1 MISRDHFDD
10 TSNVEEINNI
20 IKITSKYQR
29 IPIQSLIKKFLFII
43 NYSKDF
49 DFSETSYSKIKESLM
64 KHINGLDEN
73 AFKDINV
80 TICNALNYKYYLSY
94 SKYFNSI
101 DILLK
106 KEEKHY
112 QRDKLNFQ
120 QFKVFNKNPGK
131 FEKYFLEKLE
141 KKLQIVFDKKVKQI
155 SSTKIEL
162 EIDESVHNNLKLNE
176 YSFNEKQKNDIKTIL
191 SYAKINLENCKYKK
205 ESNSSIFNQDLLQK
219 LYPSKEDA
227 NTELKNI
234 VDSNLDILSEIFP
247 NNDNNNTIP
256 RETPVS
262 KEITSETEN
271 KLSEF
276 KREIEEKIENIKS
289 MSYEKKV
296 PNVLENCM
304 NEIIKCFE
312 DLKIDIEQNYRR
324 EKWDVI
330 HKRFSNKLY
339 TEISNQKKNISQI
352 IDELSTNIKDCCNE
366 VFQAMKNYKNIFG
379 NEFKFIQLKNFIS
392 NSLGEQNNFLEA
404 ISHIVNDII
413 SESKFASSWKNSESF
428 LEYIRCLFSVKA
440 SELKSIDFDIKTIR
454 ERLGNFKEILSEL
467 TLEYFDYVLNII
479 DIEKNVS
486 INNLEKETKIKNE
499 EDKKKWKE
507 LCKEFEK
514 IETTIKN
521 FINYYDLTGNV

>member
-1 MISRDHFDD
+1 MS
-10 TSNVEEINNI
+10 
-20 IKITSKYQR
+20 
-29 IPIQSLIKKFLFII
+29 
-43 NYSKDF
+43 
-49 DFSETSYSKIKESLM
+49 
-64 KHINGLDEN
+64 G
-73 AFKDINV
+73 
-80 TICNALNYKYYLSY
+80 
-94 SKYFNSI
+94 
-101 DILLK
+101 
-106 KEEKHY
+106 
-112 QRDKLNFQ
+112 
-120 QFKVFNKNPGK
+120 
-131 FEKYFLEKLE
+131 
-141 KKLQIVFDKKVKQI
+141 
-155 SSTKIEL
+155 
-162 EIDESVHNNLKLNE
+162 
-176 YSFNEKQKNDIKTIL
+176 YSFNDKQKNNIKTIL
-191 SYAKINLENCKYKK
+191 SYAKINIENYKYKK
-205 ESNSSIFNQDLLQK
+205 ESNSSIFSQDLFEK
-219 LYPSKEDA
+219 LYTSKEDA

-247 NNDNNNTIP
+247 NNDNNNTTP

-262 KEITSETEN
+262 KEITSEPEN

-324 EKWDVI
+324 EKWDII

-339 TEISNQKKNISQI
+339 TEISDQKKNISQI
-352 IDELSTNIKDCCNE
+352 IVELSTYIKDCCNE
-366 VFQAMKNYKNIFG
+366 AFQAMKNYKNIFG
-379 NEFKFIQLKNFIS
+379 KEFKFIQLKNFIS
-392 NSLGEQNNFLEA
+392 NSLGDQNNFLEA

-440 SELKSIDFDIKTIR
+440 SVLKSIDFDIKTIR

-499 EDKKKWKE
+499 EDEKKWKE